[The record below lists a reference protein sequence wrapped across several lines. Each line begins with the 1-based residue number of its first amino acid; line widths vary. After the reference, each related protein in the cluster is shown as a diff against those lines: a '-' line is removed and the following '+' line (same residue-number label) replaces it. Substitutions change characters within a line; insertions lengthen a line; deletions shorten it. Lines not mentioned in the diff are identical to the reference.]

1 MTTISSRSTSNR
13 VTPLNLWTEK
23 ASEHLLVDT
32 FTSDNEVQAWLSQAT
47 TLCSQFVN
55 FVNPSV
61 TATNLNEMLENRIQ
75 DLVAPQL
82 SVFVGFYKLHP

>member
-1 MTTISSRSTSNR
+1 MTTISSRSASNR
-13 VTPLNLWTEK
+13 ATSMNLWTEK
-23 ASEHLLVDT
+23 ASEHLLLDT

-55 FVNPSV
+55 FTYPSQ
-61 TATNLNEMLENRIQ
+61 TAVNLNELLENRIQ

-82 SVFVGFYKLHP
+82 KVFVGFYKLHP